1 MRLNLLLTFC
11 LMIVAGVLGGA
22 TALAQDQGDSSTLP
36 SRHLAVRTEAVLV
49 IPASNSTDPV
59 RSVRLAGSGGAEVH
73 RHHIALFFDVLK
85 TDSDEVVGSAV
96 VRWNNPMPINR
107 RGQFETRGLA
117 TVTVDNVTYQ
127 IPLKLSGKAMLV
139 QPNPTDPAA
148 TDAGTPPTPARLWV
162 IRGQY
167 QGREASDATAAN
179 RAVFLRGLFNGREVP
194 VTDGG
199 GVTAE

>member
-1 MRLNLLLTFC
+1 
-11 LMIVAGVLGGA
+11 MIVAGVLGGA
-22 TALAQDQGDSSTLP
+22 TALAQDQSDPSPLP
-36 SRHLAVRTEAVLV
+36 SRHLAVRTQAVLV

-73 RHHIALFFDVLK
+73 RNHIALFFDVLN
-85 TDSDEVVGSAV
+85 TDSDEVIGSAV

-127 IPLKLSGKAMLV
+127 IPLKLSGKAMLI
-139 QPNPTDPAA
+139 QPDPTDPAA
-148 TDAGTPPTPARLWV
+148 TDTGTPPTPARLWV

-167 QGREASDATAAN
+167 QGREASDATPAN

-194 VTDGG
+194 VTNGG
-199 GVTAE
+199 DDVTAE